1 MELEKPTKFALEI
14 LSSTC
19 WYNLFETYLSY
30 LGCLNC
36 VNFITTMSEQCS
48 KTTRLKLC
56 WKKNLCKIPVKLANF
71 SVNLTL
77 KIPRNLSFFPRP
89 IRSPENSRCLTNKSE
104 NIFIFVMEVCEPQ
117 CLFQC
122 MGCKQQ
128 Y

>member
-1 MELEKPTKFALEI
+1 
-14 LSSTC
+14 
-19 WYNLFETYLSY
+19 
-30 LGCLNC
+30 
-36 VNFITTMSEQCS
+36 MSEQCS

-56 WKKNLCKIPVKLANF
+56 WGKNLCKIPVKWANF
-71 SVNLTL
+71 SVNLTP
-77 KIPRNLSFFPRP
+77 KIPRNLPFFPRP

-117 CLFQC
+117 RLFQC